1 MMIKKIS
8 KLLFFIVTLFSCQNN
23 DKGNDGPLSATIQK
37 QYSIRGDSIV
47 KLTFD
52 TLRSALQ
59 ENMKEKGVAATIEY
73 CNINAYAIT
82 SLYAKEDIII
92 RRTAEK
98 YRNPGNAPDSIEK
111 IVFERYTSLLK
122 NKQPLEN
129 VVLESSGNIHYFK
142 PIILQAMC
150 RSCHGFAGSDI
161 QPLVVEQ
168 IKRRYPTDMATGFS
182 EGDLR
187 GIWHIRFPPK

>member
-1 MMIKKIS
+1 MIKKIS
-8 KLLFFIVTLFSCQNN
+8 KILFYAGILFSCQNSEN
-23 DKGNDGPLSATIQK
+23 RKDGLLLATVQK
-37 QYSIRGDSIV
+37 QYSIKGDSIV

-59 ENMKEKGVAATIEY
+59 QSMKEKGVAGAIEY

-82 SLYAKEDIII
+82 SLYAKENIMI

-98 YRNPGNAPDSIEK
+98 YRNPGNAPDSIERK
-111 IVFERYTSLLK
+111 VFAHYTSLLK

-142 PIILQAMC
+142 PIILQTMC
-150 RSCHGFAGSDI
+150 RNCHGIAGSDI
-161 QPLVVEQ
+161 QPLVVDQ

-187 GIWHIRFPPK
+187 GMWHIRFPPK

>member
-1 MMIKKIS
+1 MIKTIGKI
-8 KLLFFIVTLFSCQNN
+8 LFSTGFLLSCQSN
-23 DKGNDGPLSATIQK
+23 DTGKVGTLSESEQR
-37 QYSIRGDSIV
+37 QYSTKGDSLV

-59 ENMKEKGVAATIEY
+59 QNMKEKGVAGTIEY
-73 CNINAYAIT
+73 CNLNAYAIT
-82 SLYAKEDIII
+82 SLYAKEGIAI

-98 YRNPGNAPDSIEK
+98 YRNPGNSPDSIEK
-111 IVFERYTSLLK
+111 VVFALYTSLLRD
-122 NKQPLEN
+122 KQPLEN

-150 RSCHGFAGSDI
+150 RNCHGITGSDI
-161 QPLVVEQ
+161 QPLVVEE
-168 IKRRYPTDMATGFS
+168 IKRRYPADLATSFR

-187 GIWHIRFPPK
+187 GMWHIRFSRK